1 MEMTV
6 MNESLVL
13 VGMNVRPL
21 AQSAVKAGFEVV
33 AIDAFGHLDLP
44 SEARCLS
51 LAKDLGGLFPFD
63 PHSWHL
69 RLAQAIRLE
78 KANSLA
84 YSGGFENLP
93 DLVAEMSEDRELLGN
108 SPASLRAVRDPFHL
122 QEVVKSV
129 GMETPQILPPG
140 AQPDPGLRWLHKPLK
155 SGMGHGIE
163 PWDSIVP
170 DDPESS
176 VQRWV
181 EGVPHSASFIANGEK
196 AQVFSVTHQLSG
208 DPAFGA
214 QGFAYVGNLLLPHPE
229 AGLLSRLN
237 LLATALTQAFGLVGL
252 NGIDFVLNGE
262 QVSILEV
269 NPRYSASMELVEEAL
284 GVPILEWHT
293 AGCRR
298 QSLPVLPERR
308 DQNVFG
314 KAVVYARRNGILPD
328 TTHWQVRGRRDVPYA
343 GGSVRAG
350 LPICTVTALGH
361 DQQQCYAYLLAEA
374 EELLNMA

>member
-1 MEMTV
+1 MITV
-6 MNESLVL
+6 NKSLVL

-33 AIDAFGHLDLP
+33 AMDAFGLLDLP
-44 SEARCLS
+44 VEARCLS
-51 LAKDLGGLFPFD
+51 LVRDLGGLFPFD

-69 RLAQAIRLE
+69 RLAQAARLE
-78 KANSLA
+78 QANSLA

-129 GMETPQILPPG
+129 GMETPRILPPG
-140 AQPDPGLRWLHKPLK
+140 ARPDPSLRWLRKPLK
-155 SGMGHGIE
+155 SGMGHDIE

-170 DDPESS
+170 ADPESN

-181 EGVPHSASFIANGEK
+181 EGVPHSASFIANGEE

-214 QGFAYVGNLLLPHPE
+214 QGFTYVGNLLIPHPD
-229 AGLLSRLN
+229 AGLLERLN
-237 LLATALTQAFGLVGL
+237 LLARALTQAFGLVGL

-284 GVPILEWHT
+284 NVSLLEWHT
-293 AGCRR
+293 AG
-298 QSLPVLPERR
+298 
-308 DQNVFG
+308 
-314 KAVVYARRNGILPD
+314 
-328 TTHWQVRGRRDVPYA
+328 
-343 GGSVRAG
+343 
-350 LPICTVTALGH
+350 
-361 DQQQCYAYLLAEA
+361 
-374 EELLNMA
+374 

>member
-1 MEMTV
+1 MTAV
-6 MNESLVL
+6 NKSLVL

-33 AIDAFGHLDLP
+33 AMDAFGLLDLP
-44 SEARCLS
+44 MEARCLS
-51 LAKDLGGLFPFD
+51 LVRDLGGLFPFD
-63 PHSWHL
+63 PHSWHM
-69 RLAQAIRLE
+69 RLAQAALLE

-129 GMETPQILPPG
+129 GMETPQILPPR
-140 AQPDPGLRWLHKPLK
+140 ARPDPGVLWLRKPLK
-155 SGMGHGIE
+155 SGMGHDIE
-163 PWDSIVP
+163 LWEGIVP
-170 DDPESS
+170 DDPETI
-176 VQRWV
+176 VQRQV
-181 EGVPHSASFIANGEK
+181 EGIPHSASFIANGED

-214 QGFAYVGNLLLPHPE
+214 QGFAYVGNLLIPDPD
-229 AGLLSRLN
+229 AGLLERLN
-237 LLATALTQAFGLVGL
+237 LLARALTQAFGLVGL

-284 GVPILEWHT
+284 KVSLLEWHT

-298 QSLPVLPERR
+298 QSLPVLPERH

-314 KAVVYARRNGILPD
+314 KAIVYARRDGTVPD
-328 TTHWQVRGRRDVPYA
+328 TAHWQAKGRRDVPHA

-350 LPICTVTALGH
+350 FPICTVTAVGP
-361 DQQQCYAYLLAEA
+361 DQQQCYMHLLAEA
-374 EELLNMA
+374 DELLNMA

>member
-1 MEMTV
+1 
-6 MNESLVL
+6 MNKSLVL

-21 AQSAVKAGFEVV
+21 AQSAVNAGFEVV
-33 AIDAFGHLDLP
+33 AIDAFGLLDLP
-44 SEARCLS
+44 AEARCLS
-51 LAKDLGGLFPFD
+51 LARDLGGLFPFD
-63 PHSWHL
+63 PHSWHM
-69 RLAQAIRLE
+69 RLAQTARLE

-129 GMETPQILPPG
+129 GMETPQILPPS
-140 AQPDPGLRWLHKPLK
+140 AQPDPSLRWLRKPLK
-155 SGMGHGIE
+155 SGMGHDIE
-163 PWDSIVP
+163 PWDGIVP
-170 DDPESS
+170 DDPESN

-181 EGVPHSASFIANGEK
+181 EGVPHSASFIANGED

-214 QGFAYVGNLLLPHPE
+214 QGFAYVGNLLIANPDAE
-229 AGLLSRLN
+229 LLERLN
-237 LLATALTQAFGLVGL
+237 LLARALTQAFGLVGL
-252 NGIDFVLNGE
+252 NGIDFVLSGK

-284 GVPILEWHT
+284 GVLLLEWHT
-293 AGCRR
+293 DGCHR
-298 QSLPVLPERR
+298 QSLPVLPERH

-314 KAVVYARRNGILPD
+314 KAIVYARRDGILSD
-328 TTHWQVRGRRDVPYA
+328 TSEWLAKGRRDVPHA

-350 LPICTVTALGH
+350 FPICTVTAVGV
-361 DQQQCYAYLLAEA
+361 DQLQCYAQLVAEA
-374 EELLNMA
+374 DELVESML